1 MTIRRPAVRLNKP
14 TENLMIQVQLDCL
27 MSRVHTE
34 NMKKALVILQRQY
47 ETPKKLLA
55 LTEGLKKEK
64 GFGLTRK
71 LLDRALQDGEI
82 EKVNT
87 NCNKLSGS
95 IALFFLLL

>member
-1 MTIRRPAVRLNKP
+1 
-14 TENLMIQVQLDCL
+14 

-34 NMKKALVILQRQY
+34 NMKKALVIFQGQY

-55 LTEGLKKEK
+55 LAEGLKKEK
-64 GFGLTRK
+64 GFGLPRK
-71 LLDRALQDGEI
+71 LLDRSLRDGKI

-95 IALFFLLL
+95 IALFFLHL

>member
-1 MTIRRPAVRLNKP
+1 
-14 TENLMIQVQLDCL
+14 
-27 MSRVHTE
+27 MSRDHTE
-34 NMKKALVILQRQY
+34 NMKKALAILQGQY

-55 LTEGLKKEK
+55 RTGGLKKEK

>member
-1 MTIRRPAVRLNKP
+1 
-14 TENLMIQVQLDCL
+14 
-27 MSRVHTE
+27 MSRDHTE
-34 NMKKALVILQRQY
+34 NMKKALAILQGQY
-47 ETPKKLLA
+47 ETPKKLFA
-55 LTEGLKKEK
+55 LTGGLKKEK

-82 EKVNT
+82 EKVST